1 MQALL
6 IAMAS
11 FSAAFPL
18 RDETESYSVKAPVL
32 DDLASNVIDYSVPIG
47 DPDAP
52 SFQAFNSGTNL
63 ESNSETDSRIL
74 ETSNS
79 ESPNAGFDLH
89 NLGLSNLDKSIPTVS
104 FSTAPVV
111 PPSNLGTPEVNSN
124 NVESP
129 VAINSATTN
138 PLIVA
143 QNPTSMCASDGTK
156 ATKFED
162 ICPNPDW
169 VLQILLQSM
178 EFKNGADEDPTP
190 YDPETEKRNDAIKK
204 NDQHWFNELE
214 SHPEDLTLD
223 ADMDKVCKSYLE
235 DIVSRALP
243 FCCLGPSTFIRRLS
257 RFIDITNEGNCV
269 TFIPARPWC
278 TFNPE
283 NLFCCAGAGKL
294 MRWGRTG
301 FNCVPMR

>member
-11 FSAAFPL
+11 FSAAFPIQ
-18 RDETESYSVKAPVL
+18 DETESYSVKAPVL
-32 DDLASNVIDYSVPIG
+32 DDSASNFIDFSVPIG

-52 SFQAFNSGTNL
+52 NFQAFNSGTNL

-79 ESPNAGFDLH
+79 ESPSAGFDLN
-89 NLGLSNLDKSIPTVS
+89 NLGLSNLDKSIPSVS
-104 FSTAPVV
+104 FSTAPVS
-111 PPSNLGTPEVNSN
+111 PPSNSGTPEVNSN
-124 NVESP
+124 HVQSP
-129 VAINSATTN
+129 VAINSATTD

-156 ATKFED
+156 ATKIED

-169 VLQILLQSM
+169 VLQNLLQSM
-178 EFKNGADEDPTP
+178 EVKKGADNDPTP
-190 YDPETEKRNDAIKK
+190 YDPETEERNEAIKN
-204 NDQHWFNELE
+204 NDDRWFKELE
-214 SHPEDLTLD
+214 SHPDDLTLD
-223 ADMDKVCKSYLE
+223 ADMDKVCKSYWE
-235 DIVSRALP
+235 DGIWRVFP
-243 FCCLGPSTFIRRLS
+243 FCCLGPSIFLRKLS
-257 RFIDITNEGNCV
+257 RFIETTHEGNCV

-283 NLFCCAGAGKL
+283 NLFCCAAAGKL
-294 MRWGRTG
+294 MRWGWMG
-301 FNCVPMR
+301 LSCVPMR